1 MRADGW
7 MMRSLRWRRMAAKSS
22 SRSIRSGR
30 LAFARLSSTAK
41 AIELHCTRISFR
53 LFNRGVGEGQNDARD
68 IAADL
73 DATGACLYSLLC
85 PHGANRQDK
94 KFQSSAR

>member
-7 MMRSLRWRRMAAKSS
+7 MMRSLRWRRMPANSS

-30 LAFARLSSTAK
+30 LAFARLSLKAK

-53 LFNRGVGEGQNDARD
+53 IFNWGCEGQNDARD